1 MKASTLLAY
10 VLFLCVLC
18 LLVIESFFKK
28 SKWEIAW
35 SWLIC
40 SPFHTQTIVWVCFP
54 RDTVIMSW
62 APSPKSPACTKG
74 TVHLGKSLLDF
85 HLTPEL
91 FGFVW
96 TSMQIVPVP
105 KEQPNKREERS
116 RFGCGLSVFLWAPS
130 APKGTSLRAPVV
142 FVGDRRA
149 LNFSPFGAAERR
161 LNSQT
166 RSSWI
171 WPFVPVSTET
181 HHSKAVVS
189 TSLSVST
196 PWEFHLDLCDAC
208 LCCLMSNFFSHL

>member
-18 LLVIESFFKK
+18 FLVIESFFKK
-28 SKWEIAW
+28 SKWVIAR

-40 SPFHTQTIVWVCFP
+40 SPFHTQTIVWMCFP

-85 HLTPEL
+85 HLTLEL
-91 FGFVW
+91 FGFVQ

-105 KEQPNKREERS
+105 KEQQNKKEERNK
-116 RFGCGLSVFLWAPS
+116 FGCGLSVWLWAPS

-142 FVGDRRA
+142 FVGDSRS
-149 LNFSPFGAAERR
+149 LNNFSPFGVAERR
-161 LNSQT
+161 LNPQN
-166 RSSWI
+166 RSFRI
-171 WPFVPVSTET
+171 CPFVPVPTET
-181 HHSKAVVS
+181 HHLKVEIS
-189 TSLSVST
+189 TSLSVS
-196 PWEFHLDLCDAC
+196 
-208 LCCLMSNFFSHL
+208 MS